1 MLVHQLEGFIDQ
13 GFGFIDT
20 RHCRVR
26 ASQQD
31 ERVAVAM
38 PRAVERAFRTVAPF
52 DFPVVAFIHSIP
64 MRVAQERERVTGVV
78 LMLLATEMAKGHCVI
93 EDEARAADE
102 VARGAVVD
110 RAVVLE
116 KMKKTARVV
125 AGGSRVER
133 KCVANVIEEKIAAA
147 KVRFCR
153 TRHLQ
158 SG

>member
-1 MLVHQLEGFIDQ
+1 MLVHQLEGGIDHR
-13 GFGFIDT
+13 FGFIDT
-20 RHCRVR
+20 RHRRVR
-26 ASQQD
+26 ARQQN

-38 PRAVERAFRTVAPF
+38 PRAVERAFRAVAPF
-52 DFPVVAFIHSIP
+52 DFPVVAFIHRVP
-64 MRVAQERERVTGVV
+64 VRVAQERERVTGVV
-78 LMLLATEMAKGHCVI
+78 LMLLAAEMTKRHRVV

-102 VARGAVVD
+102 VSRGAVVD

-125 AGGSRVER
+125 AGGSCVER
-133 KCVANVIEEKIAAA
+133 QCVANVIEEKIAAA

>member
-1 MLVHQLEGFIDQ
+1 MLVHQLEGFVDQ

-20 RHCRVR
+20 RHCCVR
-26 ASQQD
+26 ARQQN

-52 DFPVVAFIHSIP
+52 DFPVVAFIHRVP

-78 LMLLATEMAKGHCVI
+78 LMLLAAEMAEGHRVI
-93 EDEARAADE
+93 EDEARAADK
-102 VARGAVVD
+102 VTRGAVVD

-116 KMKKTARVV
+116 KMKKTAGVV
-125 AGGSRVER
+125 AGGSCVER
-133 KCVANVIEEKIAAA
+133 KRVANVIEEEIAAA

-153 TRHLQ
+153 TRHVQ